1 MGIQLFV
8 LLKNVSSELNKYVI
22 HKELQNTDIFVF
34 FVYHLFAF
42 SASVDKQFLFH

>member
-42 SASVDKQFLFH
+42 NSVLYKIC